1 MIYTMSCETGSNSK
15 RKYIKSYLLLVHY
28 VRIHIFESRVALNP
42 GLGGIRDVAS
52 VIIFHEQT
60 LLFSIW
66 MLYSKGYRFQI
77 NSDLVLLHDKHSLS
91 RGAT

>member
-15 RKYIKSYLLLVHY
+15 RKYTDIKSYLLLVHY

-42 GLGGIRDVAS
+42 GLGGMRDVAS
-52 VIIFHEQT
+52 VIIFYET
-60 LLFSIW
+60 MLFSIW

-77 NSDLVLLHDKHSLS
+77 TR
-91 RGAT
+91 RGST